1 MLPIPRPEPPP
12 VTERQGPRCRQYAD
26 SLRWKRVFVEPP
38 MALRVS
44 QLSSDLVR
52 VDELPDDQL
61 WRVFDS
67 WKCRCG
73 YSERIERAQE

>member
-1 MLPIPRPEPPP
+1 
-12 VTERQGPRCRQYAD
+12 
-26 SLRWKRVFVEPP
+26 

-44 QLSSDLVR
+44 QLPSDLVR
-52 VDELPDDQL
+52 VDLQPDDQL